1 MLQQYEPLLHEDFR
15 KLNLEIVPYGFLST
29 LVVKPTLEDQIKA
42 AQKRARG
49 IRHINANIASGKAK
63 CFTLDDEGVVH
74 FENRI
79 VVPKNK
85 NLRQLILKE
94 AHESPLS
101 IHPGGT
107 KMYQD
112 LCQRFW
118 WTRMKREIAQFI
130 AECDASRRVK
140 AEHQRPAGTLRP
152 FPIPKWK
159 WDKVSMDF
167 IIGFP
172 KTQKGNDAIFVVID
186 RLSKVSHFLPV
197 RESITASQLAD
208 LYVSR
213 IVSLSGVPLE
223 INSDRGSIFNF

>member
-1 MLQQYEPLLHEDFR
+1 M
-15 KLNLEIVPYGFLST
+15 K
-29 LVVKPTLEDQIKA
+29 
-42 AQKRARG
+42 
-49 IRHINANIASGKAK
+49 ANIASGKAK
-63 CFTLDDEGVVH
+63 CFTLHNEGVVY

-112 LCQRFW
+112 LRQRFW

-130 AECDASRRVK
+130 AECDVGRRVK

-152 FPIPKWK
+152 LPIPEWK
-159 WDKVSMDF
+159 WDKVSMEF
-167 IIGFP
+167 ITGFP
-172 KTQKGNDAIFVVID
+172 KTQKGNDAIFIVIKQ
-186 RLSKVSHFLPV
+186 LSKVAHFLPV
-197 RESITASQLAD
+197 RESITTSQLAD

-213 IVSLSGVPLE
+213 IVSLHCVPLE
-223 INSDRGSIFNF
+223 INLDCGSLFTSQ